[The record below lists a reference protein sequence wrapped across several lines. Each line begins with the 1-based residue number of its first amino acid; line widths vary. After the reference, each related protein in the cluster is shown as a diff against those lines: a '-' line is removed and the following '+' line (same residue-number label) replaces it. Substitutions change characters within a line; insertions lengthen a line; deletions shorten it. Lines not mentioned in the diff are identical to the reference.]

1 MAKSKSTSK
10 KMNKN
15 NIKRV
20 LKLISNH
27 ETKPLVN
34 YGLYMF
40 IFFNL
45 LVILYTIGIII
56 YLNKLKECD
65 CYKEKNSVNYS
76 NLNYL
81 IFIEAIILA
90 VNVIYIFIAISF
102 ISFVNNYMVG
112 GGMNDSL
119 MYAVLLTNIVLYSF
133 FIYYVYKIYQNVTID
148 CTCTQNWLRYLL
160 YVQAGFMFIYVVTMV
175 YNLTIGI

>member
-1 MAKSKSTSK
+1 MAKSKK
-10 KMNKN
+10 INKN

-20 LKLISNH
+20 LKLINNNEKKS
-27 ETKPLVN
+27 LIN
-34 YGLYMF
+34 YSLYMF

-56 YLNKLKECD
+56 YLNKLKECE

-81 IFIEAIILA
+81 IFIEYIILV
-90 VNVIYIFIAISF
+90 VNVIYIFIALSF
-102 ISFVNNYMVG
+102 INFVNNYMVG
-112 GGMNDSL
+112 GNMNDTL
-119 MYAVLLTNIVLYSF
+119 MYTVLLTNIVLYSF
-133 FIYYVYKIYQNVTID
+133 FIYYVYKIYQNVSVN

-160 YVQAGFMFIYVVTMV
+160 YVQAGFMFVYVITMV
-175 YNLTIGI
+175 HNLTFGI